1 MKLRKSE
8 PAIVKSEMPHY
19 YELKFKDHPNGIEK
33 VHCGTMKDVE
43 RMLEIYPDA
52 IYSKILLPHPPQ
64 TVEVQA
70 KSIEEPVALPTIK
83 LEGQEI
89 PIQQNLPQSELKELE
104 L

>member
-1 MKLRKSE
+1 MKLRKNE
-8 PAIVKSEMPHY
+8 PVIVKSEMPHY
-19 YELKFKDHPNGIEK
+19 YELKFNNHPNGLEK

-64 TVEVQA
+64 TVEVHA
-70 KSIEEPVALPTIK
+70 KSIEEPVALPTLRI
-83 LEGQEI
+83 EGQEI
-89 PIQQNLPQSELKELE
+89 PMQQNLPQSELKELE

>member
-1 MKLRKSE
+1 MKLRKNE

-19 YELKFKDHPNGIEK
+19 YEIKFINHPNGLEK

-70 KSIEEPVALPTIK
+70 KSIEEPVALPTLKI
-83 LEGQEI
+83 EGQEI
-89 PIQQNLPQSELKELE
+89 PMQQNLPQSDLEKLE